1 MKQLD
6 YIRGFCEAEF
16 PGSIS
21 AIESGEVNGA
31 VPKDVA
37 DHMRRTGLP
46 GALVPASSG
55 GRGLSAVQALRI
67 AVGLGS
73 ASASVAVAFAMHSF
87 SVATVASLEEDE
99 SRGTLKRV
107 ATENL
112 LMCSAFSEGGHGQSL
127 RQPSVAAVRSK
138 DGYWL
143 LNGSKKPCTLAENCD
158 IVTAGIG
165 VKSNSSQA
173 LHQLAFAVFDR
184 DRDGI
189 SSRPFWGNDVIQGA
203 GSDELVFRNVKVS
216 DRDIYLI
223 DSQTAKSD
231 RLDILGT
238 AWFTL
243 VLIGG
248 YAGVALAT
256 IEQLYRLGRGKT
268 ESRAAALAAAAGD
281 IESVLLASET
291 ISQSIDTRI
300 GYDTLYSILQTRYT
314 LERTLTRHR
323 QELERLAG
331 GSEFIRPSTLTT
343 RTRSTQALQFHPPFW
358 RDQFSEINRFRE
370 EGKTFGF
377 L

>member
-73 ASASVAVAFAMHSF
+73 ASASVAVAFAMHGF

-112 LMCSAFSEGGHGQSL
+112 LMCSAFSEGRHGQSL

-143 LNGSKKPCTLAENCD
+143 LNGSKK
-158 IVTAGIG
+158 
-165 VKSNSSQA
+165 
-173 LHQLAFAVFDR
+173 
-184 DRDGI
+184 
-189 SSRPFWGNDVIQGA
+189 
-203 GSDELVFRNVKVS
+203 
-216 DRDIYLI
+216 
-223 DSQTAKSD
+223 
-231 RLDILGT
+231 
-238 AWFTL
+238 
-243 VLIGG
+243 
-248 YAGVALAT
+248 
-256 IEQLYRLGRGKT
+256 
-268 ESRAAALAAAAGD
+268 
-281 IESVLLASET
+281 
-291 ISQSIDTRI
+291 
-300 GYDTLYSILQTRYT
+300 QTRYT